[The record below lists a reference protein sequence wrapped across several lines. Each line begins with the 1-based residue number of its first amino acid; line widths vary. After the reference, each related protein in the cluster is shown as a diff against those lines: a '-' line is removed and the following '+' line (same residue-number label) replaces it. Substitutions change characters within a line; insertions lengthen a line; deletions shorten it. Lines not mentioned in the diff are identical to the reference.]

1 MTSSTPIT
9 GISLPTPFPVGDVN
23 TWLITDDPLT
33 LVDTGVHSSRS
44 LEALRQGLHQA
55 GYAVK
60 DIRRIVL
67 THAHLDHAGAAAR
80 LSQEAGAT
88 VLMHPRARNLLC
100 RPQDNMRHYR
110 RLFTQCGIPEAILDG
125 WQNSREGWKKLGRRD
140 ETLHA
145 MQVLADGESIPFEHE
160 NFTVV
165 YTPGHCPDHISLLT
179 SDGKTML
186 SGDHLLPGITPNPL
200 TYFDDENDGRRFR
213 SLPDYMD
220 SLNRVEQLAPATAL
234 PGHGDII
241 NDVPVLI
248 AGNRNHIKRRM
259 EAFRAL
265 VQIGKYATVYE
276 LARAHFGDRHPMDA
290 YLTVTEALGALDL
303 LAQQGALNLDESSD
317 LISFTLT

>member
-1 MTSSTPIT
+1 MTSSIPIT
-9 GISLPTPFPVGDVN
+9 AISLPTPFPVGDIN
-23 TWLITDDPLT
+23 TYLIADDPLT

-44 LEALRQGLHQA
+44 LEALEQGLRQA
-55 GYAVK
+55 GYAVT

-88 VLMHPRARNLLC
+88 VLMHPRARALLC
-100 RPQDNMRHYR
+100 HPQDNMHLYR
-110 RLFTQCGIPEAILDG
+110 RLFSQCGIPEAILDG
-125 WQNSREGWKKLGRRD
+125 WQSSRDGWKKLGRRD
-140 ETLHA
+140 ETLHD
-145 MQVLADGESIPFEHE
+145 MQVLADGETIAFEHGD
-160 NFTVV
+160 FSVV

-200 TYFDDENDGRRFR
+200 AYFDNDNHGRRFR

-220 SLNRVEQLAPATAL
+220 SLSRVERLAPATAL

-241 NDVPVLI
+241 NDVPGLI
-248 AGNRNHIKRRM
+248 ANNRNHIHQRM

-265 VQIGKYATVYE
+265 VQTGKYATVYE
-276 LARAHFGDRHPMDA
+276 LARAHFGDRHPMDT

-303 LAQQGALNLDESSD
+303 LAQQGALSLDESSD
-317 LISFTLT
+317 SI